1 MRPRERSSGAIGS
14 ISRRPG
20 IASASRTSETPPP
33 PFETGKPGTTTAL
46 LHSRCAAVTD
56 PTYRRSIL
64 ERRDSGENC
73 LDYSLVPEPGIDHQM
88 VELPVRPLLV
98 EVLLD
103 EGRPLSVDGL
113 HQLAGL
119 GGAPP
124 GASLPAD
131 LLVERR
137 VDEHMV
143 SIRAV
148 ALKVGRTAPDDDAV
162 AGRACP

>member
-14 ISRRPG
+14 ISRGPG

-46 LHSRCAAVTD
+46 HPSRGTAVTD

-73 LDYSLVPEPGIDHQM
+73 LDHSLVPELGIDHEM
-88 VELPVRPLLV
+88 IELPVRPLLV
-98 EVLLD
+98 EGLID

-124 GASLPAD
+124 GAPLPAD
-131 LLVERR
+131 LLVERPI
-137 VDEHMV
+137 DEHV
-143 SIRAV
+143 VGIRAV
-148 ALKVGRTAPDDDAV
+148 TEKLGRPSPDQY
-162 AGRACP
+162 